1 MLKLLA
7 SVLAVLLVA
16 SSLSAQAPSGA
27 AVTFSSQG
35 ETNGPIILQGGP
47 NDRPV
52 RDTRPATGRSTIRGR
67 ITSDGGQPVRRATV
81 RVTAPELR
89 VPRIMLTDADGR
101 YEFAELP
108 AGRYSINASKTTFV
122 SWSYGQTQP
131 NIQARP
137 LTLADSQRADNID
150 IRLPRGG
157 VIAGHIIDEFG
168 DPVPSARVTLM
179 RQQFRQGQRMLTPG
193 GNGAMTNDI
202 GEYRLF
208 GLAPGQYYVSA
219 MPQQGGIIAG
229 PAAFAAGA
237 LEGQEARNGYAP
249 TFYPGTPDPTAAQK
263 ITLGIGQ
270 TVSEINIAL
279 LATRTA
285 TISGLAVDAEGRPM
299 GGGFV
304 QIMPRGGMTGL
315 GGPGGPLRPDGT
327 FSVPNVAPGAYLLR
341 ANSPRPLQASGQPP
355 GPPEFSIAFVV
366 VNGDDVTDVR
376 LAPVV
381 PVRITGRV
389 SFDDQTA
396 AQVLKPSTVRVLTL
410 ASTVGD
416 AGIGVGSGGSPLP
429 VNDDFTFDL
438 KTTPGQMGIRALVPG
453 WQVKAIRVN
462 GTDVT
467 DSPLDVGSQGVS
479 GVEIEMTNRLQ
490 EVSGTVTDADGKP
503 VADYAVVVFAQDR
516 SRWVASFNRYGATV
530 RPGADG
536 RFKLVT
542 LPAGDYYAIALDRS
556 DAIEGQD
563 PEFLEGLTRLAT
575 TVSLASGDTRTLEL
589 KLFTVQ

>member
-1 MLKLLA
+1 MARALAGLLTIVLLA
-7 SVLAVLLVA
+7 V
-16 SSLSAQAPSGA
+16 SSSAQAP
-27 AVTFSSQG
+27 
-35 ETNGPIILQGGP
+35 GGQP
-47 NDRPV
+47 P

-67 ITSDGGQPVRRATV
+67 VLTADGGQPVRRATV

-89 VPRIMLTDADGR
+89 VPRITLTDVDGR

-108 AGRYSINASKTTFV
+108 AGRYAINASKITFV

-131 NIQARP
+131 TFAGKP
-137 LTLADSQRADNID
+137 VVLADDQTTGNID
-150 IRLPRGG
+150 IRLPRGA
-157 VIAGHIIDEFG
+157 VITGHITDEFG
-168 DPVPSARVTLM
+168 DPVPSARVTVM

-193 GNGAMTNDI
+193 GGGATNDI

-219 MPQQGGIIAG
+219 MPQQGGIITG
-229 PAAFAAGA
+229 PAAFGAGA
-237 LEGQEARNGYAP
+237 LEGPEARNGYAP

-263 ITLGIGQ
+263 ITLSIGQ

-285 TISGLAVDAEGRPM
+285 TISGLAVDAEGRPL
-299 GGGFV
+299 GAGGFV

-315 GGPGGPLRPDGT
+315 GGPGGQLRPDGT
-327 FSVPNVAPGAYLLR
+327 FSIQDVAPGAYVVR
-341 ANSPRPLQASGQPP
+341 ANSARPPQAGQPP
-355 GPPEFSIAFVV
+355 RPPEFSLAFVV
-366 VNGDDVTDVR
+366 VNGEDVTDVR
-376 LAPVV
+376 LAPVP
-381 PVRITGRV
+381 PVSVTGRV
-389 SFDDQTA
+389 WFEDQAA
-396 AQVLKPSTVRVLTL
+396 AQSVKPSAVRVTTL

-416 AGIGVGSGGSPLP
+416 AGIGIGSGGSPLP
-429 VNDDFTFDL
+429 VNDDMTFDL
-438 KTTPGQMGIRALVPG
+438 KTTPGQMGIRAFVPG

-462 GTDVT
+462 GADVT
-467 DSPLDVGSQGVS
+467 DTSLDVGSQGVS

-490 EVSGTVTDADGKP
+490 ELSGTVTDVDGKP
-503 VADYAVVVFAQDR
+503 VAEYAVVVFAQDR
-516 SRWVASFNRYGATV
+516 SHWTAAFNRYAGTI

-563 PEFLEGLTRLAT
+563 PEFLEGLTRQAT
-575 TVSLASGDTRTLEL
+575 TVSLAPGDTRTLEL
-589 KLFTVQ
+589 KLFTEQ